1 MNYRTYIFILFILFI
16 SSCENDSTFTS
27 NLLTSNL
34 VDSKIKLN
42 DTLKIK
48 LNASK
53 RNLSFEIKTN
63 NKIQKILPLERN
75 ANNLDEYKFLMKE
88 LTLGVKQLIIYENS
102 SLYEKI
108 DFTLLNDKTPK
119 IYDYEIIN
127 EFDRTIN
134 FYTQGF
140 EFHNDTLYESIG
152 LRGKS
157 KLLKVDFKSGNILK
171 EYKLPSKYFAEGITI
186 LNNKIYQLSWT
197 NKLGFIYDVNT
208 FDKINSFKYEKSLEG
223 WGICNDGNKL
233 YKSDGTEKIWTLN
246 AESQIEEGYIEI
258 YTNKNK
264 VIGLNELEWING
276 KIYANRYQFKGMA
289 IIDPKNG
296 SIEGVVDLS
305 PLEKKVTQHRK
316 LDVINGIAFNKKR
329 NSIFVTGKMWD
340 KIFEIRIK

>member
-1 MNYRTYIFILFILFI
+1 MNYKAYIFILFILFI
-16 SSCENDSTFTS
+16 SSCENDSTFSS
-27 NLLTSNL
+27 NLI
-34 VDSKIKLN
+34 DGKIKLN

-48 LNASK
+48 LNGGK

-88 LTLGVKQLIIYENS
+88 LTLGVKELIIYENS
-102 SLYEKI
+102 GLYEKI

-186 LNNKIYQLSWT
+186 LNDKIYQLSWT

-296 SIEGVVDLS
+296 SVEGVVDLS

-340 KIFEIRIK
+340 KIFEIRIIERK

>member
-1 MNYRTYIFILFILFI
+1 MNYKAYIFILFILFI
-16 SSCENDSTFTS
+16 SSCENDSTFSS
-27 NLLTSNL
+27 NLI
-34 VDSKIKLN
+34 DGKIKLN

-48 LNASK
+48 LNGGK

-88 LTLGVKQLIIYENS
+88 LTLGVKELIIYENS
-102 SLYEKI
+102 GLYEKI

-186 LNNKIYQLSWT
+186 LNDKIYQLSWT

-296 SIEGVVDLS
+296 AVEGVVDLS

-340 KIFEIRIK
+340 KIFEIRIIERK

>member
-1 MNYRTYIFILFILFI
+1 MNYKAYIFILFILFI
-16 SSCENDSTFTS
+16 SSCENDSTFSS
-27 NLLTSNL
+27 NLI
-34 VDSKIKLN
+34 DGKIKLN

-48 LNASK
+48 LNGGK

-88 LTLGVKQLIIYENS
+88 LTLGVKELIIYENS
-102 SLYEKI
+102 GLYEKI

-186 LNNKIYQLSWT
+186 LNDKIYQLSWT

-340 KIFEIRIK
+340 KIFEIRIIERK